1 MVRNMLYGKALH
13 KKAGRILALLMALML
28 IFSVCG
34 AGVFAESAD
43 SDAAESGT
51 ADTGGTSVV
60 MTIPEPSESF
70 YVYDEANVLTEATE
84 NEIITRNTDLNTKYG
99 MQIVVV
105 TMNEMPGEDFDSR
118 VTYANQII
126 QKWEIGGEK
135 GYGLL
140 LVLSVSDLDY
150 VAVAADGFKT
160 EFSSTEL
167 KTLLDE
173 QLEPSFKVEAYDVGV
188 KTFVTAAADK
198 AEKYMADLAASAAAE
213 DAAAGGE
220 TEGTEKE
227 GNVFL
232 SILKGIGIFLLV
244 VLILLV
250 LLLVVVN
257 IHGQMVR
264 KKRREAR
271 RRRAAEQRG
280 AGERRPRPTSAD
292 DDYKNFMNRY

>member
-34 AGVFAESAD
+34 AGVFAEPAD
-43 SDAAESGT
+43 GDAGESNT
-51 ADTGGTSVV
+51 ADTDKSSVV

-70 YVYDEANVLTEATE
+70 YIYDEANVLTEATE
-84 NEIITRNTDLNTKYG
+84 NEIITRNTELNTKYG

-105 TMNEMPGEDFDSR
+105 TMNEMPGADFDAR
-118 VTYANQII
+118 VTYANKII
-126 QKWEIGGEK
+126 QEWKIGGEK

-140 LVLSVSDLDY
+140 LVLSISDLDY

-198 AEKYMADLAASAAAE
+198 AEKYMAPSAAAE

-220 TEGTEKE
+220 TERTEKE

-271 RRRAAEQRG
+271 RRRAAEQRS
-280 AGERRPRPTSAD
+280 AGERRPRPTSTD